1 MVNVLLK
8 QFIVCE
14 EYVRNMLVYEMKVL
28 CERYEICL
36 MCLNMISSMI

>member
-14 EYVRNMLVYEMKVL
+14 DYVKNMKVHEMKVL
-28 CERYEICL
+28 CERYV
-36 MCLNMISSMI
+36 